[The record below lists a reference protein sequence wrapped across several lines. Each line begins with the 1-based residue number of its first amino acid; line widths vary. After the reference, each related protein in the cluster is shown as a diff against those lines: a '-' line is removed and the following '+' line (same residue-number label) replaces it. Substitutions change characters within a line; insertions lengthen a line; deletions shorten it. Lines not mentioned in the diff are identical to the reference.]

1 MTKQTRKSRDQNH
14 RDGVLP
20 PKLIV
25 GVISIGVVLICMTL
39 FFLMRR
45 GSDLT
50 VQAPAPPREVTP
62 IPLPPPVRSII
73 AVKANLPIHDVKT
86 LVESALRDYL
96 SKPIQRE
103 DGAITSA
110 IRLNLDP
117 LTMTGAADG
126 TVSVNVPFRFS
137 GWARVSKKIF
147 GQVVQKREDIE
158 GAATASLTL
167 TPTLNSDWRITAKT
181 TSDIS
186 VQKAEIKILGIT
198 ISVRRILTKLVREA
212 VLPKLENLIV
222 KYITNID
229 VKTRVAGLWARLY
242 EPIILNKEPP
252 IALIIEPLEILAQQ
266 LSSDGQTLFFSL
278 GVETYIQVNM
288 GDIAVDSF
296 NSTVTGLPNIGFV
309 DALES
314 GYQIMAPIEI
324 TYAAVEN
331 LAKPHVEKTHKLKGM
346 DTFVKNLTLYGS
358 GTQLA
363 AGIEFSM
370 PSLGA
375 EGQLYLLGTPVHD
388 PTTMAVSVTEF
399 DYTLTTRSL
408 LLDIAQAVGEGFF
421 PDLRAAVEE
430 ELIFPLED
438 QLTILHKKLADVI
451 AEHRIGS
458 SVVLRGTIDTI
469 TPEALYLTQTGVH
482 IPFRLRGD
490 LICEV
495 SLNVSQ
501 GSH

>member
-1 MTKQTRKSRDQNH
+1 MTKQTK
-14 RDGVLP
+14 
-20 PKLIV
+20 III
-25 GVISIGVVLICMTL
+25 GVISIGIVLTCIAL
-39 FFLMRR
+39 FFLMPRR
-45 GSDLT
+45 SDLT

-62 IPLPPPVRSII
+62 IPLPPPVRSLI

-86 LVESALRDYL
+86 LAESALRDYL
-96 SKPIQRE
+96 SRPIQRK
-103 DGAITSA
+103 DGSMDYAIKLDSTS
-110 IRLNLDP
+110 
-117 LTMTGAADG
+117 LTMMGGRDG
-126 TVSVNVPFRFS
+126 TLSVIAPFRFR

-181 TSDIS
+181 TSDIF
-186 VQKAEIKILGIT
+186 VQRAEIEIFGIT
-198 ISVRRILTKLVREA
+198 ISVRRILTELVREA

-229 VKTRVAGLWARLY
+229 VKTRVAGLWARLH

-252 IALIIEPLEILAQQ
+252 IALIIEPLEILAKQ

-288 GDIAVDSF
+288 GNISDDYF
-296 NSTVTGLPNIGFV
+296 NRPIIDLPNIDFV

-314 GYQIMAPIEI
+314 GYQIIAPIEI

-331 LAKPHVEKTHKLKGM
+331 FAKPHIEKPRKLKGI

-370 PSLGA
+370 PTLGA

-388 PTTMAVSVTEF
+388 PVTMSVSVTEF
-399 DYTLTTRSL
+399 DYALTTRSL
-408 LLDIAQAVGEGFF
+408 LLDIAQTVGEGFF

-430 ELIFPLED
+430 KLVFPLED
-438 QLTILHKKLADVI
+438 QLTTLHKKLTDVI

-458 SVVLRGTIDTI
+458 SIVLRGTVDTI

-495 SLNVSQ
+495 SLNSSR